1 MAKYITLKILYGNSI
16 IANEYIKYKAGFIY
30 KDLQNNM
37 TYFTGDK
44 FYIVVWE
51 KIGQDICI

>member
-1 MAKYITLKILYGNSI
+1 MVKYIILKILYGNSI
-16 IANEYIKYKAGFIY
+16 IANEYIKFKSFIY
-30 KDLQNNM
+30 NDLQNNR

-51 KIGQDICI
+51 KISQDICI